1 MRDYFKNPNFYFV
14 LLLLA
19 AALLAVYAW
28 SVSMPDA
35 QSNWQKKQKQYEETQ
50 GWIKKILALAPER
63 LEYQTQK
70 GASQDFDY
78 AASVQ
83 EFAAGCQIPP
93 SDYSLQAGR
102 ETKRRGRR
110 AKSANLQIKP
120 IDVGNFAEFLSK
132 MLFRW
137 PDLQCEQL
145 KLTKQKGGKDVWKAD
160 IKFTYYY

>member
-1 MRDYFKNPNFYFV
+1 MRDYFKNPNFYYV
-14 LLLLA
+14 LIPIA

-35 QSNWQKKQKQYEETQ
+35 QSNWHKKQKQYEDSQ
-50 GWIKKILALAPER
+50 GWITKILALAPER
-63 LEYQTQK
+63 LEYQNQK
-70 GASQDFDY
+70 GTSQDFDY

-83 EFAAGCQIPP
+83 EFAAACRIPP

-102 ETKRRGRR
+102 EAKRGGRR
-110 AKSANLQIKP
+110 TKSANLQIKP
-120 IDVGNFAEFLSK
+120 IDVGKFADFLSR

-145 KLTKQKGGKDVWKAD
+145 KLTKQKGGPDIWKAD